1 MRTEEAELAITTS
14 FLRRTLSVVG
24 LRAQAK
30 LLLGRLE
37 VIGPGAVNN
46 NVFSTRWAADQSR
59 LSIGRRRGGSL
70 STTTFFSTREEV
82 PPIRL
87 FLGKKRTG
95 DWASQS
101 AHPEAP
107 GRGLAGGRW
116 SGLTPPTNFL

>member
-1 MRTEEAELAITTS
+1 MAITTS
-14 FLRRTLSVVG
+14 FLRRPLSVVG

-37 VIGPGAVNN
+37 VIGPGAVKNNVFFHQVGSRSVKIVDWEEERVVFVNN
-46 NVFSTRWAADQSR
+46 NV
-59 LSIGRRRGGSL
+59 
-70 STTTFFSTREEV
+70 FSTREEV

-116 SGLTPPTNFL
+116 IGLVPPTSF

>member
-1 MRTEEAELAITTS
+1 MLEQKREEATAVLLMMMIDDEDDKEWKS
-14 FLRRTLSVVG
+14 EGREVGSRSVKIVDWEEERG
-24 LRAQAK
+24 
-30 LLLGRLE
+30 
-37 VIGPGAVNN
+37 VFVNN
-46 NVFSTRWAADQSR
+46 NV
-59 LSIGRRRGGSL
+59 
-70 STTTFFSTREEV
+70 FSTREEV

-116 SGLTPPTNFL
+116 SGLTPPISFL